1 VNDPKLAMLILQHN
15 ARVAGIITKV
25 LLQPRPVKQVESR
38 VVDPADALLKELETF
53 EDGERWD
60 GQS

>member
-1 VNDPKLAMLILQHN
+1 VIEPRIETLILQHN
-15 ARVAGIITKV
+15 ARAASIITKV

-53 EDGERWD
+53 EEPERWD

>member
-1 VNDPKLAMLILQHN
+1 VIEPRIETLILQHN
-15 ARVAGIITKV
+15 ARVASIITKV

-38 VVDPADALLKELETF
+38 VLNPADALLRELETF
-53 EDGERWD
+53 EEPERWD